1 MIPPS
6 QLNVLRDA
14 ANSDSENGSMSLPPQ
29 TIIAICDEVEKLQVD
44 SNRLRWLLTYFVG
57 PRTDLDDAIC
67 DTADGGVAQIE
78 KFIDSQITLEA

>member
-1 MIPPS
+1 MITPS

-29 TIIAICDEVEKLQVD
+29 TVIALCDEVEKAQVD
-44 SNRLRWLLTYFVG
+44 SKRLSWLLTYFVG

-67 DTADGGVAQIE
+67 EAADNGVAQIE
-78 KFIDSQITLEA
+78 KFIDSQIALGA